1 MFLSLKHGNRYVN
14 TNHIRKLITHP
25 QGSVTLVMD
34 DGTVEEYEL
43 SIDTL
48 LEELNECREDS

>member
-14 TNHIRKLITHP
+14 TTHIRKLIAHP

-43 SIDTL
+43 SIDSL
-48 LEELNECREDS
+48 LEELECGKDS